1 MAKYYHP
8 SYSRFFTTDNGGVY
22 NSKTGR
28 ELGNKPNKNGFVRI
42 SIRPRGSNPISL
54 LKHEFIWEAFNND
67 ESSKYFKIIHIDGDK
82 LNNRPDNLKR
92 ILNESSN
99 PEFQSRK
106 ILATNLATNE
116 KRFFNT
122 IYQASK
128 ALQINAGSIKL
139 ISDGKRKTAKSK
151 LNGNKYSFKYAN
163 PNDLN
168 NVKIIKNKI
177 KNNIEKGLYKL

>member
-22 NSKTGR
+22 NSRTGR

-54 LKHEFIWEAFNND
+54 LKHKFIWEAFNNEETD
-67 ESSKYFKIIHIDGDK
+67 KFFRILHVDGDK
-82 LNNRPDNLKR
+82 QNNRPDNLKR
-92 ILNESSN
+92 VLNESSN
-99 PEFQSRK
+99 PEGESRK
-106 ILATNLATNE
+106 IVATNLTTNE
-116 KRFFNT
+116 NRFFNS

-151 LNGNKYSFKYAN
+151 LNNNKYSFKYAN

-177 KNNIEKGLYKL
+177 KSNIEKGLYKL